1 LFHNVENHKSKRM
14 SYYLKI
20 YDFLIFNKTT
30 NSNTTYYHLALNHT
44 ELSAIVQSEVE
55 ELNENIDRQLVFDSY
70 LRKLQTDL
78 NIETIKD
85 IRTKKIIKKSK

>member
-1 LFHNVENHKSKRM
+1 M